1 MHRGMLSEFF
11 SHTEICPTDHSR
23 ILPTQGLSQFAPALK
38 YTFSSKEGMTWLF
51 DDCGGHGDTYG
62 HYHYH
67 APPLCLMKCHGH
79 RNVGKERVVAKNGR
93 QVFEV

>member
-1 MHRGMLSEFF
+1 
-11 SHTEICPTDHSR
+11 
-23 ILPTQGLSQFAPALK
+23 
-38 YTFSSKEGMTWLF
+38 MTWLF

-79 RNVGKERVVAKNGR
+79 PDVGKERVVAKNGR